1 MSQPP
6 LVECVPNFSEGRDTR
21 IIDAIADAMRSVE
34 GASLLLVDPGRATN
48 RTVYTLVGPPEAIL
62 EAAFRSI
69 ETAVRLIDMR
79 THRGAHPRIGAC
91 DVCPFVP
98 VSGLTMEDCA
108 ALARRLGE
116 RVGRELDVPIYLYEA
131 AATRPER
138 TNLADIRAGEYE
150 GLEAKLRLPAW
161 APDFGPAEFRPRSG
175 ATVIGAR
182 PFLIAFNVNLNTRD
196 TRKASKIGALVRELG
211 IARRDAEGNAVR
223 DAEGKL
229 VRDPGLFR
237 NVKAIGWF
245 IPEYDRAQ
253 ISINF
258 TDWRVSPPHLV
269 LDAVRRIADD
279 EGVVVTGSEL
289 VGLVPLE
296 AMLAAGRHYLERQ
309 GQNPGAPEAELIETA
324 IRSMGLCDLGPFD
337 PDERIV
343 ERRIRRDGRLVSMTV
358 RAFVDTL
365 SSSAPA
371 PGGGS
376 VAALCGSMA
385 AASAAMV
392 GAVTTGKKGYEA
404 SFQAQNRNAV
414 RAQALKEA
422 FLADID
428 HDTAAFDRLMAS
440 FGLPRATPEE
450 KEAREQAIQEATQGA
465 ALVPLGVLERCV
477 ETLEVAEV
485 ALQGNANARSD
496 AGVSTL
502 VLRAAAEGAW
512 YNVRINCKNVKDPA
526 FVAEVVA
533 RADRALEEVSRRTD
547 ALTADVR
554 AFLRA

>member
-1 MSQPP
+1 MSQPS
-6 LVECVPNFSEGRDTR
+6 LVECVPNFSEGRDPK
-21 IIDAIADAMRSVE
+21 IIEAIADAMRQVE
-34 GASLLLVDPGRATN
+34 GASLLLVDPGHATH
-48 RTVYTLVGPPEAIL
+48 RTVYTLVGPPEAVL
-62 EAAFRSI
+62 EAAFRAI
-69 ETAVRLIDMR
+69 ATAVRLIDLR

-98 VSGLTMEDCA
+98 VSGLSMDDCV

-116 RVGRELDVPIYLYEA
+116 RVGRELDIPVYLYEE

-138 TNLADIRAGEYE
+138 RSLSDIRAGEYE
-150 GLEAKLRLPAW
+150 GLEARLKDPDW
-161 APDFGPAEFRPRSG
+161 QPDFGPAAFRPRSG

-182 PFLIAFNVNLNTRD
+182 PFLIAYNVNLNTREK
-196 TRKASKIGALVRELG
+196 RKASKIGALVRELG
-211 IARRDAEGNAVR
+211 IARRDAEGNAIR
-223 DAEGKL
+223 DEEGKL
-229 VRDPGLFR
+229 VRDPGMFR

-289 VGLVPLE
+289 VGLVPLD
-296 AMLAAGRHYLERQ
+296 AMLEAGRYYLSRQ
-309 GQNPGAPEAELIETA
+309 GQNPGAPESELIEVA
-324 IRSMGLCDLGPFD
+324 IRSMGLRDLGPFD
-337 PDERIV
+337 PDERII

-358 RAFVDTL
+358 RTFVDTL

-376 VAALCGSMA
+376 VAALCGAMA
-385 AASAAMV
+385 AACAAMV

-404 SFQAQNRNAV
+404 SFEEQNQSAI
-414 RAQALKEA
+414 RAQGLKEA

-428 HDTAAFDRLMAS
+428 HDTTAFDRLMAC
-440 FGLPRATPEE
+440 FGLPKATAEE
-450 KEAREQAIQEATQGA
+450 AEARDRAIQEATQGA

-477 ETLEVAEV
+477 EALEVAEV
-485 ALQGNANARSD
+485 ALRGNANARSD
-496 AGVSTL
+496 AGVATL
-502 VLRAAAEGAW
+502 LLGAAAEGAW
-512 YNVRINCKNVKDPA
+512 YNVRINCKNVADPD
-526 FVAEVVA
+526 FVAEVVG
-533 RADRALEEVSRRTD
+533 RADRALEAVIRRRD
-547 ALTADVR
+547 ALTASVR
-554 AFLRA
+554 GFLVS